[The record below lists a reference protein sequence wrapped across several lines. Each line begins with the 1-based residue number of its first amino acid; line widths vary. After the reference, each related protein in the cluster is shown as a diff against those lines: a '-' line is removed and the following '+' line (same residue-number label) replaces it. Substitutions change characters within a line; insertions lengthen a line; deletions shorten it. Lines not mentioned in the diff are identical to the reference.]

1 MTTTTR
7 SPRALLKHRSR
18 DITEGPERAPAR
30 AMLMAM
36 GLTSADLD
44 KPFVAVANLA
54 SDVTPCNV
62 HLDRIAA
69 AVKEGIRQ
77 GDGTPFQFGTITV
90 SDGISMG
97 TEGMKASLVS
107 REVIADSIETVAFGE
122 RMDGLV
128 TVAGCDKNMPGCMMA
143 IARLNIPSVFVYG
156 GSILPGRFQGRDVSI
171 QDVFEGV
178 GAYAAGRMTREELTE
193 LECNACPGEG
203 ACAGMFTAN
212 TMSTAIEVMGLS
224 LPGDAALTAV
234 DPNKNDEARRA
245 GAAVMAM
252 LAEGVRPR
260 DILTRQAFEN
270 AITVVVAM
278 GGSTN
283 AVLHL
288 MAIAREAEVDLTLE
302 DFDRISRSTPYIADM
317 KPGGRYVMADLSRYG
332 GVALIGKRLLDAGLL
347 HGDAMSVNGK
357 TLAENIN
364 GASIVD
370 DQPVIYRTDQPRSPT
385 GGLAILRGNLA
396 PDGAVIKVAG
406 HQEKVY
412 QGPARVFDQEEPA
425 FQAIQRGKIKAGDI
439 VVIRYEGPKGG
450 PGMRENA
457 GGYGRP
463 HRAGAG
469 RFGGAGHGRAVFGR
483 LARADG
489 GPCGAGGH
497 DGRPHRAAAGG
508 RHHHAGHPQ
517 PPAGR
522 PHQRGGADRP
532 AGRLAADGAEVHRRR
547 AGEVRQAGILGG
559 GRGGNAVIYL
569 CRRPGAGCCS
579 PGTGIN
585 TKRRRSGG
593 RRHIGEHNDTS
604 GLYRQHIGAGR
615 ERHCFNTIEMRAG
628 LADCVKSRSG

>member
-1 MTTTTR
+1 MTTIIR
-7 SPRALLKHRSR
+7 NPKALLKHRSR
-18 DITEGPERAPAR
+18 EITEGAERAPAR

-36 GLTSADLD
+36 GLTYADLE

-62 HLDRIAA
+62 HLGRIAG
-69 AVKEGIRQ
+69 AVKDGIRQ
-77 GDGTPFQFGTITV
+77 GDGTPFEFGTITV

-143 IARLNIPSVFVYG
+143 IARLNIPAVFVYG
-156 GSILPGRFQGRDVSI
+156 GSIMPGRFEGRDVNI
-171 QDVFEGV
+171 QDVFEAV
-178 GAYAAGRMTREELTE
+178 GAYAAGRMTREQLTE

-203 ACAGMFTAN
+203 SCAGLFTAN

-224 LPGDAALTAV
+224 LPGDASLTAI

-245 GAAVMAM
+245 GEAVMRM
-252 LAEGVRPR
+252 LEEGIRPR

-302 DFDRISRSTPYIADM
+302 DFDRIGRNTPYIADM
-317 KPGGRYVMADLSRYG
+317 KPSGRYVMADLSRYG

-347 HGDAMSVNGK
+347 HGDALTVNGK

-364 GASIVD
+364 EATIVD
-370 DQPVIYRTDQPRSPT
+370 DQPVIYTTDAPRSPT

-406 HQEKVY
+406 HQETVY
-412 QGPARVFDQEEPA
+412 EGPARVFDQEELA
-425 FQAIQRGKIKAGDI
+425 FQAIQRGEIKPGDI

-450 PGMRENA
+450 PGMREMLA
-457 GGYGRP
+457 VT
-463 HRAGAG
+463 GALIGQGLGDSVALVTDG
-469 RFGGAGHGRAVFGR
+469 RFSGASHGPMVGHVAPEAMV
-483 LARADG
+483 G
-489 GPCGAGGH
+489 GPIGMLREG
-497 DGRPHRAAAGG
+497 DIITLDIPGRRIDARISEEEMADRRAAW
-508 RHHHAGHPQ
+508 
-517 PPAGR
+517 R
-522 PHQRGGADRP
+522 PIEPKYTTGVLAKYAKLVSSAAEGAVTR
-532 AGRLAADGAEVHRRR
+532 
-547 AGEVRQAGILGG
+547 
-559 GRGGNAVIYL
+559 
-569 CRRPGAGCCS
+569 
-579 PGTGIN
+579 
-585 TKRRRSGG
+585 
-593 RRHIGEHNDTS
+593 
-604 GLYRQHIGAGR
+604 
-615 ERHCFNTIEMRAG
+615 
-628 LADCVKSRSG
+628 